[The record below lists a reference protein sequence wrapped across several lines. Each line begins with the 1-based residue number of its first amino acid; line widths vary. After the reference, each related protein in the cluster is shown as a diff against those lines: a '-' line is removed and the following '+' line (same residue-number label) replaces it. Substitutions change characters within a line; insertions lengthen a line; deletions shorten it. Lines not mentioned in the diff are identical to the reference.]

1 VDVRTVGI
9 EEEFLLVDP
18 ETGRLVEGAEAVLRN
33 VREHDASGAE
43 LDVVDRELLRHMLEI
58 RTEPSTDVADL
69 GRQIVAT
76 RRTLGTAAGETG
88 AALVA
93 CGTTPLAHDD
103 VEVAP
108 KARYRDMVAEFGAL
122 GRTAGT
128 CGMHVHVGIESRE
141 EGVGVIDRLRPWLPV
156 VLALSVNSPFFAGED
171 TGHASWRSQVWTRWP
186 TGGATEIFGSE
197 QAYDALGRDLVAT
210 GAARDPGMLY
220 YGARLSADH
229 PTVEVRVAD
238 VCTDPD
244 DALLIAAV
252 VRGLVQTA
260 SAAWAS
266 DQPPPQWRTEVLRAA
281 SWRAS
286 RYGLAGTLVHPEDRE
301 LRPAREILASVVLRT
316 RDVLEAGG
324 DLDRVVQGFDR
335 LLGAT
340 GAVRQ
345 RATYERTGSLEGV
358 VADLVRRTESSWA
371 DATS

>member
-1 VDVRTVGI
+1 MDVRTVGI

-18 ETGRLVEGAEAVLRN
+18 ETGRLVERAEAVLRI
-33 VREHDASGAE
+33 VRKGETSEAE

-58 RTEPSTDVADL
+58 RTHPSTDLADL

-76 RRTLGTAAGETG
+76 RRTLGTAASETG

-93 CGTTPLAHDD
+93 SGTSPLAHDD
-103 VEVAP
+103 VEIAP
-108 KARYRDMVAEFGAL
+108 KARYRDMVAEFGAI

-156 VLALSVNSPFFAGED
+156 VLALSVNSPFFADAD

-229 PTVEVRVAD
+229 PTVEVRIAD

-244 DALLIAAV
+244 SALIIAAV
-252 VRGLVQTA
+252 VRGLVQM
-260 SAAWAS
+260 AAAEWAA

-286 RYGLAGTLVHPEDRE
+286 RYGLAGTLVSPEARE
-301 LRPAREILASVVLRT
+301 LRPAREVLASVVERT
-316 RDVLEAGG
+316 RDVLEAGA
-324 DLDRVVQGFDR
+324 DLDRVVDGFER
-335 LLGAT
+335 LLSAT

-345 RATYERTGSLEGV
+345 RAAYERTGSLEGV
-358 VADLVRRTESSWA
+358 VADLVRRTESSWT
-371 DATS
+371 DAAS